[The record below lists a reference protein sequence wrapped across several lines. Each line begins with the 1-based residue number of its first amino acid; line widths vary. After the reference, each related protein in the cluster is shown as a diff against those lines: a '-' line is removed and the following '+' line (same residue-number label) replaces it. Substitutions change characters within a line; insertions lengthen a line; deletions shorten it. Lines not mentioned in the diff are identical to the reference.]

1 MSSNKQIE
9 NKPEIARAV
18 VEFIVKNAFTYFH
31 RVSKIAL
38 GFREK
43 KKKTLRVLVGN
54 YEECVISRHRKRDVT
69 RFFTKWIFD
78 GNVLKSRAADRPR
91 EYFRS
96 SRDFV
101 RFHPVYIPRKIL

>member
-1 MSSNKQIE
+1 ME
-9 NKPEIARAV
+9 NKPEQKP
-18 VEFIVKNAFTYFH
+18 VEFVVKNACAYFH
-31 RVSKIAL
+31 RISKIAL
-38 GFREK
+38 GLRGK
-43 KKKTLRVLVGN
+43 KKALRVPVNN
-54 YEECVISRHRKRDVT
+54 YEECVISRHRERDVT

-78 GNVLKSRAADRPR
+78 GSVLKSRAR